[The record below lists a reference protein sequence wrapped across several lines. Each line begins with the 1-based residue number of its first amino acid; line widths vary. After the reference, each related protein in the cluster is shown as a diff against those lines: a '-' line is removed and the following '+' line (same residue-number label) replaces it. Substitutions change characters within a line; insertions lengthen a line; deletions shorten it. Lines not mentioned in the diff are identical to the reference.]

1 MWLLGLFEYGADL
14 QSLDGKAMFEL
25 PLTEV
30 ADVQG
35 GKEDAIMEFH
45 VDDGTISMT
54 EDALCSVTFVIPEGN
69 SEFPGA
75 ALPGQ
80 HIQFS
85 YATRAGFHTSHACTA
100 CTMRLPDQAPP
111 CGLANSMM
119 IA

>member
-1 MWLLGLFEYGADL
+1 
-14 QSLDGKAMFEL
+14 MFEL

-80 HIQFS
+80 HIQFN
-85 YATRAGFHTSHACTA
+85 YANVTGFLPSHACTA
-100 CTMRLPDQAPP
+100 CTMRLPDHASLF
-111 CGLANSMM
+111 GLGNSMM